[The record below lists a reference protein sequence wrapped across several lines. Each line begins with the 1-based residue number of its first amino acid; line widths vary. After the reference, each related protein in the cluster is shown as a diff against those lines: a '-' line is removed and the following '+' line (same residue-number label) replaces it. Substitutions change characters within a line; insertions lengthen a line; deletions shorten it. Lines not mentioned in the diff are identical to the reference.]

1 MQQIEQG
8 NLKKGLSNR
17 HIQLIALGGSIGTGL
32 FLGIAQTIKLA
43 GPSVILGYAIA
54 GLIAFLMMRQL
65 GEMIVEDPV
74 SGSFSHFA
82 YKYWSKFAGFM
93 SGWNYWV
100 LNILVC
106 MAELSAIG
114 LYIHYW
120 WPEIPTWVSALG
132 FFIFIN
138 VINLLHVKL
147 FGEMEFW
154 LAIIK
159 VLAIIAMIA
168 FGSYLL
174 ASGSGGSQSSIQNLW
189 ELGGFFPNGIMGL
202 VMAMAMAMIMFAFG
216 GIELVG
222 IAAAETDNPQKTLPK
237 AINQIV
243 YRVLLFYILSLV
255 IILSLYPWNQMAQGG
270 SPFVLI
276 FDSLGSQT
284 VATILNFVVLTAAI
298 SVYNSTNY
306 CTSRMLLGLAQ
317 QGNAPKFLSK
327 INPRGVPVNAVMVS
341 AFFTLM
347 CVLINYLFP
356 EKAFNLLMMLVV
368 AAIVINWVVISYTHL
383 KFKKQMI
390 KMNAA
395 TQFPSILYPFT
406 NYLCI
411 VFMCGILVIMSQ
423 TPDMRIAV
431 LMIPVWISVLL
442 IAYFFQTKKITANQL
457 VSKDKMRSIPKA

>member
-1 MQQIEQG
+1 MPQTPQHQQG
-8 NLKKGLSNR
+8 NLKKGLSSR

-65 GEMIVEDPV
+65 GEMIVEEPV

-82 YKYWSKFAGFM
+82 YKYWGKFAGFM

-120 WPEIPTWVSALG
+120 WPDVPTWVSALG

-138 VINLLHVKL
+138 VINLLNVKL

-159 VLAIIAMIA
+159 VIAIIAMIA

-174 ASGSGGSQSSIQNLW
+174 ASGNGAASSNLSNLW
-189 ELGGFFPNGIMGL
+189 ALGGFFPNGVMGL
-202 VMAMAMAMIMFAFG
+202 VMAMAMIMFAFG

-222 IAAAETDNPQKTLPK
+222 IAAAETDNPKTTLPK

-284 VATILNFVVLTAAI
+284 AATVLNFVVLTAAV

-306 CTSRMLLGLAQ
+306 CTSRMLLGLAE
-317 QGNAPKFLSK
+317 QGNAPKLFSK
-327 INPRGVPVNAVMVS
+327 INDRGIPVNAVMAS
-341 AFFTLM
+341 AFFTLL

-356 EKAFNLLMMLVV
+356 EKAFSLLMMLVV

-383 KFKKQMI
+383 KFKQRMI
-390 KMNAA
+390 A
-395 TQFPSILYPFT
+395 TNTPTLFPSIAYPLS

-411 VFMCGILVIMSQ
+411 AFMCGILLIMSL

-431 LMIPVWISVLL
+431 WMIPIWISILL
-442 IAYFFQTKKITANQL
+442 IAYFFQKKKLIHL
-457 VSKDKMRSIPKA
+457 

>member
-1 MQQIEQG
+1 MQQTQQG

-32 FLGIAQTIKLA
+32 FLGISQTIKLA

-65 GEMIVEDPV
+65 GEMIVEEPV

-82 YKYWSKFAGFM
+82 YKYWGKFAGFM

-138 VINLLHVKL
+138 IINLLNVKL

-159 VLAIIAMIA
+159 VIAIIAMIA

-174 ASGSGGSQSSIQNLW
+174 ASGNAAATSSLSNLW
-189 ELGGFFPNGIMGL
+189 ELGGFFPNGAMGL
-202 VMAMAMAMIMFAFG
+202 VMAMAMIMFAFG

-222 IAAAETDNPQKTLPK
+222 IAAAETDNPKKTLPK

-270 SPFVLI
+270 SPFVMI
-276 FDSLGSQT
+276 FDALGSQT
-284 VATILNFVVLTAAI
+284 AATVLNFVVLTAAV

-306 CTSRMLLGLAQ
+306 CTSRMLLGLAE
-317 QGNAPKFLSK
+317 QGNAPKLFSK
-327 INPRGVPVNAVMVS
+327 INARGIPVNAVMAS
-341 AFFTLM
+341 AFFTM
-347 CVLINYLFP
+347 ICVLINYLFP
-356 EKAFNLLMMLVV
+356 EKAFSLLMMLVV
-368 AAIVINWVVISYTHL
+368 AAIVINWVVISYTHI
-383 KFKKQMI
+383 KFKKHMLRTQT
-390 KMNAA
+390 A
-395 TQFPSILYPFT
+395 TLFPSIAYPFS

-411 VFMCGILVIMSQ
+411 VFMCGILWIMSQ
-423 TPDMRIAV
+423 SDMRIAV
-431 LMIPVWISVLL
+431 WMIPCWISILTA
-442 IAYFFQTKKITANQL
+442 AYFFKQKKAANHTL
-457 VSKDKMRSIPKA
+457 LNKDEVRLS

>member
-1 MQQIEQG
+1 MQQTQQG

-32 FLGIAQTIKLA
+32 FLGISQTIKLA

-65 GEMIVEDPV
+65 GEMIVEEPV

-82 YKYWSKFAGFM
+82 YKYWGKFAGFM

-120 WPEIPTWVSALG
+120 WPEIPTWISALG

-138 VINLLHVKL
+138 VINLLNVKL

-159 VLAIIAMIA
+159 VIAIIAMIA

-174 ASGSGGSQSSIQNLW
+174 ASGNAAATSSLSNLW
-189 ELGGFFPNGIMGL
+189 ELGGFFPNGAMGL
-202 VMAMAMAMIMFAFG
+202 VMAMAMIMFAFG

-222 IAAAETDNPQKTLPK
+222 IAAAETENPKKTLPK

-270 SPFVLI
+270 SPFVMI
-276 FDSLGSQT
+276 FDALGSQT
-284 VATILNFVVLTAAI
+284 AATVLNFVVLTAAV

-306 CTSRMLLGLAQ
+306 CTSRMLLGLAE
-317 QGNAPKFLSK
+317 QGNAPKLFSK
-327 INPRGVPVNAVMVS
+327 INARGIPVNAVMAS
-341 AFFTLM
+341 AFFTM
-347 CVLINYLFP
+347 ICVLINYLFP
-356 EKAFNLLMMLVV
+356 EKAFSLLMMLVV
-368 AAIVINWVVISYTHL
+368 AAIVINWVVISYTHI
-383 KFKKQMI
+383 KFKKHMLQTQT
-390 KMNAA
+390 A
-395 TQFPSILYPFT
+395 TLFPSIAYPFS

-411 VFMCGILVIMSQ
+411 VFMCGILWIMSQ
-423 TPDMRIAV
+423 SDMRIAV
-431 LMIPVWISVLL
+431 WMIPCWISILTAAYLFKQKKAASQTLL
-442 IAYFFQTKKITANQL
+442 
-457 VSKDKMRSIPKA
+457 SKDEVRLS

>member
-1 MQQIEQG
+1 MQHIEQG

-32 FLGIAQTIKLA
+32 FLGISQTIKLA

-65 GEMIVEDPV
+65 GEMIVHEPV

-82 YKYWSKFAGFM
+82 YKYWGKFAGFM

-106 MAELSAIG
+106 MAELSAVG

-120 WPEIPTWVSALG
+120 WPDIPTWVSALG
-132 FFIFIN
+132 LFIFIN

-159 VLAIIAMIA
+159 VVAIIAMIA

-174 ASGSGGSQSSIQNLW
+174 ASGSGHSQSSLQNLW
-189 ELGGFFPNGIMGL
+189 QLGGFFPNGITGL
-202 VMAMAMAMIMFAFG
+202 VMAMAMIMFAFG

-237 AINQIV
+237 AVNQIV

-255 IILSLYPWNQMAQGG
+255 VILSLYPWNMMAEGG

-284 VATILNFVVLTAAI
+284 VTAVLNFVVLTAAV

-327 INPRGVPVNAVMVS
+327 INPRGIPVNAIMVS
-341 AFFTLM
+341 AFFTLI

-383 KFKKQMI
+383 KFKKA
-390 KMNAA
+390 MNRMQVK
-395 TQFPSILYPFT
+395 THFPSVAYPFT

-411 VFMCGILVIMSQ
+411 AFMACILLIMSCS
-423 TPDMRIAV
+423 PDMQIAV
-431 LMIPVWISVLL
+431 LMIPVWITILL
-442 IAYFFQTKKITANQL
+442 TAYFFKRKQEDHVALLEKSKITSLPEA
-457 VSKDKMRSIPKA
+457 

>member
-1 MQQIEQG
+1 MQHIEQG

-32 FLGIAQTIKLA
+32 FLGISQTIKLA

-65 GEMIVEDPV
+65 GEMIVHEPV

-82 YKYWSKFAGFM
+82 YKYWGKFAGFM

-106 MAELSAIG
+106 MAELSAVG

-120 WPEIPTWVSALG
+120 WPDIPTWVSALG
-132 FFIFIN
+132 LFIFIN

-159 VLAIIAMIA
+159 VVAIIAMIA

-174 ASGSGGSQSSIQNLW
+174 ASGSGHSQSSLQNLW
-189 ELGGFFPNGIMGL
+189 QLGGFFPNGITGL
-202 VMAMAMAMIMFAFG
+202 VMAMAMIMFAFG

-237 AINQIV
+237 AVNQIV

-255 IILSLYPWNQMAQGG
+255 VILSLYPWNMMAEGG

-284 VATILNFVVLTAAI
+284 VTAVLNFVVLTAAV

-327 INPRGVPVNAVMVS
+327 INPRGIPVNAIMVS
-341 AFFTLM
+341 AFFTLI

-383 KFKKQMI
+383 KFKKA
-390 KMNAA
+390 MNRMQVK
-395 TQFPSILYPFT
+395 THFPSVAYPFT

-411 VFMCGILVIMSQ
+411 AFMACILLIMSRS
-423 TPDMRIAV
+423 PDMQIAV
-431 LMIPVWISVLL
+431 LMIPVWITILL
-442 IAYFFQTKKITANQL
+442 TAYFFKRKQEDHVALLEKSKITSLPEA
-457 VSKDKMRSIPKA
+457 